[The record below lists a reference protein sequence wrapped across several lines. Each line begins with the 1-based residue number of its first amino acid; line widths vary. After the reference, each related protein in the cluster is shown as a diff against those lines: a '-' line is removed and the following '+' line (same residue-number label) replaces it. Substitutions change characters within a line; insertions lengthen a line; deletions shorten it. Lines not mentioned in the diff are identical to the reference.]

1 MADRYLAQIDGFVLE
16 VEALEDGFE
25 KAVARYEYPYRNGAQ
40 LEDMGQTAR
49 TIRIRCFFLEE
60 SYPDHFD
67 LLEHMKQNDLF
78 EMSHPKYGLIK
89 GCIEAVT
96 VRHDDRAET
105 AEVDIT
111 FVQDLL
117 SQEEAIVYQDV
128 QSEAEEAFEAGQQ
141 ELMDGFATQAREAL
155 GSDAGA
161 ILAQELDPGLGILE
175 QFPSVGVK
183 VRSWLKAVESFVT
196 TLQAEA
202 IAIANPAN
210 SLVAM
215 ISYGTQL
222 PGRVIGALAQTVER
236 YAILYESLK
245 EAPERFLRNLKN
257 STDDLAGRV
266 SSTGKSTGAAGSTY
280 SSGNTTPAAEWASS
294 FGNITRVAGAQR
306 MGLETATIYADDE
319 KQRDR
324 QRRRESAGGSFDVL
338 GNYLAPEQV
347 SPVLSVRELEGSLAL
362 IRTVLQEGLD
372 IDRSQQSLKTMARG
386 LLDHVMVV
394 KLERDRLVRIVLD
407 NALPLHLVC
416 LMRGLPYAYAERIL
430 AVNAIVHPN
439 FTEGE
444 IDVYA

>member
-1 MADRYLAQIDGFVLE
+1 MADRYLAQIDGFVLD
-16 VEALEDGFE
+16 VETLEDGFE

-49 TIRIRCFFLEE
+49 TIRVRCFFLEE
-60 SYPDHFD
+60 NYQNHFD
-67 LLEHMKQNDLF
+67 FLEHLKQNDLF
-78 EMSHPKYGLIK
+78 ELSHPKYGLVK

-105 AEVDIT
+105 AEIDIS

-117 SQEEAIVYQDV
+117 SQEAPIVYQDV
-128 QSEAEEAFEAGQQ
+128 QSEAEEAFETGQQ
-141 ELMDGFATQAREAL
+141 ELMDGFTSQAREAL

-161 ILAQELDPGLGILE
+161 ILAQDLDPDLGIIE

-183 VRSWLKAVESFVT
+183 VRTWLKSVESFVT

-202 IAIANPAN
+202 LAIANPAN

-236 YAILYESLK
+236 YAVLYESLK
-245 EAPERFLRNLKN
+245 DAPERFLRNIKN
-257 STDDLAGRV
+257 STDDLADRV
-266 SSTGKSTGAAGSTY
+266 SGFGK
-280 SSGNTTPAAEWASS
+280 
-294 FGNITRVAGAQR
+294 ITRVAGAQR
-306 MGLETATIYADDE
+306 MGLETARIYADDE
-319 KQRDR
+319 KERNG

-338 GNYLAPEQV
+338 GNYLAPEPV
-347 SPVLSVRELEGSLAL
+347 ASVLSVRELEGSLAL
-362 IRTVLQEGLD
+362 IRSVLQAGLD
-372 IDRSQQSLKTMARG
+372 LDRSQQSLKTMARG

-430 AVNAIVHPN
+430 AVNDIVHPN
-439 FTEGE
+439 FTQGE